1 MERMQYGHLDLNLLL
16 VLERLLARRS
26 VTLAAADLGLSQPA
40 TSRALQ
46 RLRDALG
53 DPLLVRAGR
62 EMILTDRAQALAGPA
77 VAALEAAGQ
86 VFAPAPAFDPLTATG
101 PVVLGLGDDTQAA
114 FLRTLYR
121 RFRAESPGLDLRV
134 RAVSEAT
141 VDEGRRG
148 LLDLVLAPDLSALP
162 AAAGAVRLD
171 EFVTR
176 PLYTRR
182 FAVIADRTRWPEPPS
197 LAAYLRAEHV
207 IVSFEAGGRGFVDD
221 LLEQQGARR
230 RVALAVTSFAAMAQ
244 VVVGSDLLAVAPWE
258 LVTDD
263 RLIAHPPPLALPPLP
278 MLLIWHPRQT
288 TQPRHRFLRAL
299 FTQVVQEAV
308 AGLSPP
314 LPPP

>member
-230 RVALAVTSFAAMAQ
+230 RVPM
-244 VVVGSDLLAVAPWE
+244 
-258 LVTDD
+258 
-263 RLIAHPPPLALPPLP
+263 P